1 MKKQNFG
8 KKICTF
14 DVLLVICFIFSCFL
28 APPMVYA
35 DKTEIRYM
43 TFVDPN
49 KNDPRSQAL
58 HKKITDFEKKYPQY
72 KVIVDVVPWAEID
85 KIMIS
90 AVASGKGADIVRTSG
105 QRLGIH
111 IKAGTII
118 PLDRFFANWTQEEK
132 NDFIG
137 PWDTEVSNGKK
148 MAFPLEFRTPVLY
161 YHEDYLKKAGFEKPP
176 QTLDELIK
184 IAIAIRKVVPNVA
197 PFAIGLSAKRHA
209 SSFGEIVP
217 PLVWSAGG
225 EPLDSQGRASYN
237 SPAGVKAFQVIKDL
251 VKKHE
256 VMPKSVVGY
265 TYDEMHLALQS
276 RTIAMGLLG
285 SHRYVAIKSGMKP
298 EFQKYFK
305 TAPIPGFGAP
315 APAMAYGWKLTI
327 SSVSKN
333 PEAAWKFLSI

>member
-118 PLDRFFANWTQEEK
+118 PQIAFLLIGRKKKKTTLLGLGILRFRMVKKWLSLLNSGRRFFT
-132 NDFIG
+132 I
-137 PWDTEVSNGKK
+137 
-148 MAFPLEFRTPVLY
+148 M
-161 YHEDYLKKAGFEKPP
+161 
-176 QTLDELIK
+176 
-184 IAIAIRKVVPNVA
+184 
-197 PFAIGLSAKRHA
+197 
-209 SSFGEIVP
+209 
-217 PLVWSAGG
+217 
-225 EPLDSQGRASYN
+225 
-237 SPAGVKAFQVIKDL
+237 
-251 VKKHE
+251 
-256 VMPKSVVGY
+256 
-265 TYDEMHLALQS
+265 
-276 RTIAMGLLG
+276 RTI
-285 SHRYVAIKSGMKP
+285 
-298 EFQKYFK
+298 
-305 TAPIPGFGAP
+305 
-315 APAMAYGWKLTI
+315 
-327 SSVSKN
+327 
-333 PEAAWKFLSI
+333 